1 MGVIALG
8 IGFGGPLALAGVAI
22 HIVGHAL
29 AKALGFY
36 AATPLLAHEPRA
48 AGHCGRRDRADA
60 ARARRIAR
68 NLARRARRAACRRRS
83 SSARC

>member
-8 IGFGGPLALAGVAI
+8 IGFGTPLALAGVAV
-22 HIVGHAL
+22 HIAGHAL

-36 AATPLLAHEPRA
+36 AAMPLLAHEPRA
-48 AGHCGRRDRADA
+48 AGHAVAGIGRTQP
-60 ARARRIAR
+60 RARRVAR
-68 NLARRARRAACRRRS
+68 ASPSARSPACRRRRC